1 MQEVTILGNG
11 PSRVD
16 FDFSSVTHEVWGCN
30 AIHRDTNECDIVF
43 AVDMPVQKELVTS
56 DYYRGNLVAFADIDP
71 LPIELFGSLAST
83 MEGVCEVNIKD
94 DDTHFIIQGDGES
107 TDFLGLIRPD
117 LIVTYNDPMLR
128 NLFTGM
134 SALGFAM
141 DNGYERVNLIGFDAL
156 EGDNFENIYE
166 GSVNYMHKYN
176 TDSRVLNA
184 QRSQFIA
191 LLREYND
198 CSVYLGNPLDKGRSI
213 KYNELSYYEVSEE
226 WILGQGLKSLI

>member
-1 MQEVTILGNG
+1 MSELIILGNG
-11 PSRVD
+11 PSRVG

-117 LIVTYNDPMLR
+117 LIVTYNDPILK

-134 SALGFAM
+134 SALGYALLSDF
-141 DNGYERVNLIGFDAL
+141 EKITLVGFDAL
-156 EGDNFENIYE
+156 VNDDPSNVYAGSDNY
-166 GSVNYMHKYN
+166 VHKYN
-176 TDSRVLNA
+176 SEHPVLYA

-191 LLREYND
+191 LLERFPSKEVFYK
-198 CSVYLGNPLDKGRSI
+198 NPLGESTKI
-213 KYNELSYYEVSEE
+213 VYNELYYYESSDK
-226 WILGQGLKSLI
+226 WILGQGLESL

>member
-1 MQEVTILGNG
+1 M
-11 PSRVD
+11 
-16 FDFSSVTHEVWGCN
+16 
-30 AIHRDTNECDIVF
+30 
-43 AVDMPVQKELVTS
+43 
-56 DYYRGNLVAFADIDP
+56 
-71 LPIELFGSLAST
+71 
-83 MEGVCEVNIKD
+83 
-94 DDTHFIIQGDGES
+94 IQGDGES

-176 TDSRVLNA
+176 TESEVLNA